1 MFRYANVNPNKAEI
15 NDCTI
20 RAISVAEG
28 ISWDEAYE
36 ELSTQARR
44 KGLMMDS
51 VEFVESYL
59 DKHYKRVNLP
69 KGLTVQDIAEDFSSG
84 TYLVTMKGHITIV
97 KDGIVFDTFD
107 CRDRL
112 VRDVWKVF
120 TPNDYSNYNH
130 YISVFS

>member
-51 VEFVESYL
+51 VEFIEYYL
-59 DKHYKRVNLP
+59 DKNYRRLNLP
-69 KGLTVQDIAEDFSSG
+69 KNLTVQDVIEEFPRG
-84 TYLVTMKGHITIV
+84 TYLVTMNGHITIIR
-97 KDGIVFDTFD
+97 DGIVYDTFD
-107 CRDRL
+107 CRERIIKN
-112 VRDVWKVF
+112 VWEVL
-120 TPNDYSNYNH
+120 
-130 YISVFS
+130 